1 MYRIKSSIEHSE
13 FIPYGEVPH
22 PPKILTPNE
31 YMWPSAPVDANAD
44 WTKQKLLAGNGDPSA
59 REGCSIW
66 LFAIERDMVERAAFS
81 SLDGDQLII
90 PQAGVL
96 DIQTE
101 LGKLLVRQNEIAVIP
116 RGIRYRVTLPAG
128 SARGYIC
135 ELFQSHFQLP
145 DLGAIGSTGLA
156 NVRDFQI
163 PKACFDGEVQD
174 GIARANHT
182 GEWKIISRL
191 GGRVWSCTQ
200 NRTPFDV
207 VAWHGTNY
215 PYKYDL
221 ARFCV
226 LENASFDEHDPS
238 LFVVLTAPS
247 GEPGAGVVDFAI
259 IPPR

>member
-1 MYRIKSSIEHSE
+1 MYRIKSSIEHSD
-13 FIPYGEVPH
+13 FIPHEEAPH

-31 YMWPSAPVDANAD
+31 YMWPSVPLDANVD
-44 WTKQKLLAGNGDPSA
+44 WTQQKLLAGNGDPSA

-66 LFAIERDMVERAAFS
+66 LFAIEKDMTERTASS

-90 PQAGVL
+90 PQAGAL

-128 SARGYIC
+128 PARGYIC
-135 ELFQSHFQLP
+135 ELFKSHFQLP

-163 PKACFDGEVQD
+163 SKACFDGEVK
-174 GIARANHT
+174 GGVARAHET

-191 GGRVWSCTQ
+191 GGRLWSCTQ